1 MIYVFLA
8 IICFSM
14 LTLSLKISG
23 VRGANNNHVVLGNYV
38 TAFVVSLIVS
48 LSNGYFEVFSHL
60 NELDVSVV
68 FSEKSL
74 AGTAFLVLATGLVSG
89 FSFPINLLNI
99 KDSISANGSA
109 ITSFFKQISTLGGL
123 LVAIAFMGER
133 PGMIQAAGIVLMAVA
148 IFLMVSDFK
157 QLEINN
163 AVLLLIIFISGTI
176 METGN
181 KLISKYAITGYNTV
195 YLTVL
200 FGVALVFILIHILRT
215 EGGKITAFSGK
226 DIFYGVLLGLSNLGN
241 NFFKI
246 KALEVLPASVVI
258 PAVAVGALIITSLAG
273 ILFFKEKANRL
284 YVLAL
289 VLAVVSIIMLNV

>member
-1 MIYVFLA
+1 MIYVILS

-23 VRGANNNHVVLGNYV
+23 VRGANNDHVVLGNYV
-38 TAFVVSLIVS
+38 TAFTVSLIVS
-48 LSNGYFEVFSHL
+48 IASRYFDVFRHL
-60 NELDVSVV
+60 NELDISTV
-68 FSEKSL
+68 FTEKTL
-74 AGTAFLVLATGLVSG
+74 AGTALLVLATGLVSG
-89 FSFPINLLNI
+89 FSFPVNLLNI

-123 LVAIAFMGER
+123 LVAIIFMGER
-133 PGMIQAAGIVLMAVA
+133 PGVIQIMGMIIMVAAI
-148 IFLMVSDFK
+148 ILMVCDFK

-163 AVLLLIIFISGTI
+163 AAFLLIIFVSGTL

-181 KLISKYAITGYNTV
+181 KLISKYAVTGYNTI

-200 FGVALVFILIHILRT
+200 FGVALIFILIHILRK
-215 EGGKITAFSGK
+215 ENGKLKAFSGK

-246 KALEVLPASVVI
+246 KALEVLPASFVI
-258 PAVAVGALIITSLAG
+258 PAVMAGALIITSLAG
-273 ILFFKEKANRL
+273 VLFFKEKANRL
-284 YVLAL
+284 YVIALAMAIL
-289 VLAVVSIIMLNV
+289 SIVMLNM

>member
-1 MIYVFLA
+1 
-8 IICFSM
+8 M

-74 AGTAFLVLATGLVSG
+74 SGTAFLVLATGLVSG

-200 FGVALVFILIHILRT
+200 FGVALVFILIHI
-215 EGGKITAFSGK
+215 
-226 DIFYGVLLGLSNLGN
+226 
-241 NFFKI
+241 
-246 KALEVLPASVVI
+246 
-258 PAVAVGALIITSLAG
+258 
-273 ILFFKEKANRL
+273 
-284 YVLAL
+284 
-289 VLAVVSIIMLNV
+289 